1 MTHNTQ
7 IEKDIQSLKNNTI
20 SDYNFTTIISKYLKV
35 YNYDKLIRII
45 RSYKFARTINGY
57 KSFIKYFTDFDNKDI
72 FDSFDIQD
80 IIEIFSTMVNMYHKV
95 KKNPKELFI
104 YDVLNYNNLVGRKN
118 IIEFLKRFSYY
129 IDFSSYEYDS
139 FS

>member
-1 MTHNTQ
+1 MTHTTQ

-57 KSFIKYFTDFDNKDI
+57 KSLIRYFTDFDNKDL
-72 FDSFDIQD
+72 FDSFCTED

-95 KKNPKELFI
+95 VAIFGWIIPEPLAIPKIFIKLFPI
-104 YDVLNYNNLVGRKN
+104 
-118 IIEFLKRFSYY
+118 
-129 IDFSSYEYDS
+129 
-139 FS
+139 